1 MGCQA
6 VWVGTRFLATEEAG
20 IAGWMKAELVAA
32 GDQSPIISRSYT
44 GKRFR
49 MLPNE
54 WTKAW
59 EEAPIDPLPM
69 PLQPVLVMQTLGG
82 MAGAG
87 SNRALTQN
95 GAGNI
100 AGLIEKVVPAAEVV
114 HSMADEAR
122 ELLGG
127 WSWQSTR
134 PLSRSKSS

>member
-1 MGCQA
+1 MKFR
-6 VWVGTRFLATEEAG
+6 VGTRFLATEEAG
-20 IAGWMKAELVAA
+20 IAGWMKADIVAA

-59 EEAPIDPLPM
+59 EQAPIDPLPM

-82 MAGAG
+82 MAGQG
-87 SNRALTQN
+87 SNRALMQN

-100 AGLIEKVVPAAEVV
+100 AGLIEKVVPAADVV
-114 HSMADEAR
+114 HSMAGQAR
-122 ELLGG
+122 DLLAG
-127 WSWQSTR
+127 WSWPSGR
-134 PLSRSKSS
+134 

>member
-1 MGCQA
+1 
-6 VWVGTRFLATEEAG
+6 
-20 IAGWMKAELVAA
+20 
-32 GDQSPIISRSYT
+32 
-44 GKRFR
+44 
-49 MLPNE
+49 MLPSE

-69 PLQPVLVMQTLGG
+69 PLQPVLVMQTLGSMG
-82 MAGAG
+82 GAG
-87 SNRALTQN
+87 SNPALTQN

-122 ELLGG
+122 ALLGG

-134 PLSRSKSS
+134 PLSRSKIS